1 MKPAFK
7 KLNCHLIFE
16 VKLSENFRRKARFIT
31 DGHRTKAP
39 KSLSYSMEV
48 SPDSVR
54 IAFLLAALNN
64 LQVVSCDIKNV
75 YLDAPCRE
83 KFYYIAGA
91 EFGSE
96 QGKTYIVRRAL
107 YGLKTSGSSFR
118 KFLAKS
124 FTDVGFR
131 SCTRAY
137 PDALMHPQTK
147 PNSFRYYEYV

>member
-48 SPDSVR
+48 SRDSVR

-64 LQVVSCDIKNV
+64 LQVVSCDIKM
-75 YLDAPCRE
+75 Y
-83 KFYYIAGA
+83 
-91 EFGSE
+91 
-96 QGKTYIVRRAL
+96 T
-107 YGLKTSGSSFR
+107 
-118 KFLAKS
+118 
-124 FTDVGFR
+124 
-131 SCTRAY
+131 
-137 PDALMHPQTK
+137 LMHPVVRNSIILQVQSLVVNKAK
-147 PNSFRYYEYV
+147 PT